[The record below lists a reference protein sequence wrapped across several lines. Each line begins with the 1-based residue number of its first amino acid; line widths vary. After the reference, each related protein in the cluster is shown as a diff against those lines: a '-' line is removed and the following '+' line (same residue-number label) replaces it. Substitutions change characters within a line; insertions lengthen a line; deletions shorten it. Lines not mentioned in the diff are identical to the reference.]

1 MLIRRGYV
9 YPAIYRPA
17 RPDFEASWGQIPTG
31 ELAVE
36 PQRNAGKIVL
46 WREEVRQ
53 IDALS
58 PPTVGGLDA
67 QAFGLGGWRLDV
79 HHVYDPVRRTLY
91 RGDGTQRISS
101 ELGAVIGLTAG
112 VGTGGFSGDAGPAQA
127 AEMDE
132 PGDLALGPGGEIYV
146 ADRAN
151 YRIRK
156 ILRDGT
162 ITTVAGS
169 GEPCEDLG
177 ERPSK
182 IGPPKEICAE
192 GELPLDAKFTDITG
206 IDVDRQGTLYVV
218 DGGENCAFRLR
229 AGQPVE
235 RIAGICGTT
244 DARPAEEKG
253 EAEPREPA
261 VERAFGG
268 LRDLVVADDFS
279 FYLADS
285 FELYQVAPDGL
296 LSRLELDDEVDGAF
310 EEPSSLVMGPD
321 HSLWISSEAYIHRLN
336 PDGTWQK
343 IAGFDEAAESPDG
356 SIATDSSVD
365 MPQGL
370 VPAEDGRVF
379 FAERRASK
387 IRYIEVDG
395 TLQTLAGNG
404 VVGTTAV
411 GAPIQSAA
419 MVAPRG
425 LVQTQDGSFHFA
437 DPAQNRIF
445 SVSGAFGGYDE
456 EGYRI
461 AEADG
466 SVYYEFDAQGRHL
479 RTVHGLTGATLLT
492 FGYTPEGLLETV
504 TDGDGLVTTIARS
517 AEKGD
522 TEKGEPADATLTS
535 PFGQATSL
543 LFDDDG
549 YVETLTNPADE
560 SYQYDYGFGLM
571 IVAEEPE
578 GRVKEYDYDEKG
590 RLTRARDGGGGQQTF
605 RRFRNER
612 DQSYTVTRQTA
623 EVTKS
628 RYRVG
633 KWLGGQEQRIRRLP
647 NGEAVETI
655 SDRSNGRSRT
665 LFPSDMVTTRQIA
678 PDPRFGIQAGF
689 SGEATVRMP
698 SGLTSEV
705 TTTRDATFTTPGD
718 FTTLETLTSETTVNG
733 RTFTTAFDATTR
745 TFTSTSA
752 EGRQATAE
760 IDELG
765 RTTRVESP
773 QLEAL
778 AIAYRSSGTVESMTV
793 GEGAG
798 SRTTSFA
805 YDTLERLDTMTDPL
819 LRTVSF
825 TYDDANRVTQTTLP
839 DDETV
844 GFGYDD
850 NGNVTSVTP
859 PGRPAH
865 VFTYTARNQPETYV
879 LPDEGSGPSVET
891 RTYDQD
897 QRLTRIVRADGR
909 TLDFDWDDEAQLEN
923 ITSPLGTTDFEYAE
937 PTDQLASITE
947 PGGEKL
953 AFTWDGPLLESATW
967 TGTVN
972 GSVEWTYDSSFR
984 PQTVSVNGADS
995 ITYTYDEDSLLTS
1008 AGALIITRETDTGRE
1023 HTTTLGNVTT
1033 TRTYTAFGEPDTYT
1047 VQYNGSTVYAE
1058 DLDYDDRG
1066 WITDIERAQNGSTHD
1081 WSFGYDQRG
1090 RLGTVH
1096 IDGNLEATYGYDANS
1111 NRTSYDGQFGTIL
1124 PADVTVDARDR
1135 LLAYDDLTFTY
1146 TEAGELL
1153 TKTQNGQTVSYD
1165 YDVFGNLRS
1174 VELPSG
1180 TEIEY
1185 IIDSANR
1192 RIGKKID
1199 GTLVRGFLFQ
1209 DDLNPVT
1216 ELDGLGNIDSRFVYA
1231 TGANVPDYL
1240 IKGGATYRIVAD
1252 HLGSVRLIV
1261 DVATGAIA
1269 QELRYDEFGR
1279 ITLDTS
1285 PGFQPFGFAGGL
1297 YDSQTSLVR
1306 FGVRDYDPDLGRW
1319 TATDP
1324 VRFAAGAGNL
1334 YEYSFSNPVTLRDP
1348 SGEIVPA
1355 VLGAW
1360 ALLELGLS
1368 IYDAIETGGTL
1379 VDPCAAGTEKAAA
1392 AGGFAAGMLLPG
1404 GGYGVAGKQVAKRG
1418 RRGAFREAKQQN
1430 GIPVSQQPDH
1440 VIRPGTPDGDAA
1452 ELRPGQN
1459 GRLYQ
1464 FTNEQGHKIDI
1475 REDFPTTY
1483 PDGGSQGPHFN
1494 SGPSGDTLRG
1504 HHYFDE

>member
-1 MLIRRGYV
+1 
-9 YPAIYRPA
+9 
-17 RPDFEASWGQIPTG
+17 
-31 ELAVE
+31 
-36 PQRNAGKIVL
+36 
-46 WREEVRQ
+46 
-53 IDALS
+53 
-58 PPTVGGLDA
+58 
-67 QAFGLGGWRLDV
+67 
-79 HHVYDPVRRTLY
+79 
-91 RGDGTQRISS
+91 
-101 ELGAVIGLTAG
+101 
-112 VGTGGFSGDAGPAQA
+112 
-127 AEMDE
+127 
-132 PGDLALGPGGEIYV
+132 
-146 ADRAN
+146 
-151 YRIRK
+151 
-156 ILRDGT
+156 
-162 ITTVAGS
+162 
-169 GEPCEDLG
+169 
-177 ERPSK
+177 
-182 IGPPKEICAE
+182 
-192 GELPLDAKFTDITG
+192 
-206 IDVDRQGTLYVV
+206 
-218 DGGENCAFRLR
+218 
-229 AGQPVE
+229 
-235 RIAGICGTT
+235 
-244 DARPAEEKG
+244 
-253 EAEPREPA
+253 
-261 VERAFGG
+261 
-268 LRDLVVADDFS
+268 
-279 FYLADS
+279 
-285 FELYQVAPDGL
+285 
-296 LSRLELDDEVDGAF
+296 
-310 EEPSSLVMGPD
+310 
-321 HSLWISSEAYIHRLN
+321 
-336 PDGTWQK
+336 
-343 IAGFDEAAESPDG
+343 
-356 SIATDSSVD
+356 SVD

-370 VPAEDGRVF
+370 VPTEDGRVF

-411 GAPIQSAA
+411 GAPIQSTA

-492 FGYTPEGLLETV
+492 FSYNPEGLLETV

-522 TEKGEPADATLTS
+522 TEKGEPADATITS

-665 LFPSDMVTTRQIA
+665 LFPSDMVTTRQTT

-689 SGEATVRMP
+689 SGETTTRMP
-698 SGLTSEV
+698 SGLTSQI
-705 TTTRDATFTTPGD
+705 TTTRDAAFTTPGD

-839 DDETV
+839 DGETV
-844 GFGYDD
+844 GIGYDD

-865 VFTYTARNQPETYV
+865 VFTYTTRNLPENYI
-879 LPDEGSGPSVET
+879 LPDAGSGTSTEI
-891 RTYDQD
+891 RRYDFD
-897 QRLTRIVRADGR
+897 QRLVEIERADGR
-909 TLDFDWDDEAQLEN
+909 VLSFDWDGESQLEKVTTPRG
-923 ITSPLGTTDFEYAE
+923 ITDFVYTE
-937 PTDQLASITE
+937 PTDQVTSVIE
-947 PGGEKL
+947 PGGEVL
-953 AFTWDGPLLESATW
+953 SFTWNGELLDTMGW
-967 TGTVN
+967 TGEIN
-972 GSVEWTYDSSFR
+972 GSVEWTYDTSFR
-984 PQTVSVNGADS
+984 PDTVSVNGADS
-995 ITYTYDEDSLLTS
+995 VSYGYDEDSLVTS
-1008 AGALIITRETDTGRE
+1008 AGALTITRETDTGRE
-1023 HTTTLGNVTT
+1023 DTTTLGNVTT
-1033 TRTYTAFGEPDTYT
+1033 TRTYTPFGEPDTYI
-1047 VQYNGSTVYAE
+1047 VQYNGSTIYAE

-1066 WITDIERAQNGSTHD
+1066 WITAIERTQNSGTHD
-1081 WSFGYDQRG
+1081 WSFGYDLRG
-1090 RLGTVH
+1090 RLETVH
-1096 IDGNLEATYGYDANS
+1096 IDTVLESTYGYDANS
-1111 NRTSYDGQFGTIL
+1111 NRTSYDGQFGAVL
-1124 PADVTVDARDR
+1124 AADVTIDARDR
-1135 LLAYDDLTFTY
+1135 LLAYDDLNFTY
-1146 TEAGELL
+1146 TDAGELL
-1153 TKTQNGQTVSYD
+1153 TKTQAGQTIDYH
-1165 YDVFGNLRS
+1165 YDVFGNLRT
-1174 VELPSG
+1174 VDLPGG

-1185 IIDSANR
+1185 VTDGANR

-1199 GTLVRGFLFQ
+1199 GVLVQGFLYQ
-1209 DDLNPVT
+1209 DALNPIA
-1216 ELDGLGNIDSRFVYA
+1216 ELDGSGNVVSRFVYA
-1231 TGANVPDYL
+1231 TRSNAPDYML
-1240 IKGGATYRIVAD
+1240 KGGVTYRMIAD
-1252 HLGSVRLIV
+1252 HLGSVRLVI
-1261 DVATGAIA
+1261 DIATGAIA

-1279 ITLDTS
+1279 VTLNTS

-1297 YDSQTSLVR
+1297 YDSQTGLVR
-1306 FGVRDYDPDLGRW
+1306 FGARDYDPETGRW
-1319 TATDP
+1319 TAADP
-1324 VRFAAGAGNL
+1324 IRFESGEASLYRYAKQSPVSLVDTTGRTALAGVETLPLFWGGGGFGGTLSGGVTIGAGAGLGVAILGGGAIGWGVNQIPGVSEAL
-1334 YEYSFSNPVTLRDP
+1334 TWDPVSDALSNAILVFTGGLLEPLAPAESSRHYCPAGNRPPPPTAIPGARPRTTPPPPVTAADADDHKQPPVADEHKEKFKP
-1348 SGEIVPA
+1348 SKKNTMKDKVIEL
-1355 VLGAW
+1355 VLDV
-1360 ALLELGLS
+1360 LENL
-1368 IYDAIETGGTL
+1368 
-1379 VDPCAAGTEKAAA
+1379 
-1392 AGGFAAGMLLPG
+1392 
-1404 GGYGVAGKQVAKRG
+1404 
-1418 RRGAFREAKQQN
+1418 
-1430 GIPVSQQPDH
+1430 
-1440 VIRPGTPDGDAA
+1440 DG
-1452 ELRPGQN
+1452 
-1459 GRLYQ
+1459 
-1464 FTNEQGHKIDI
+1464 
-1475 REDFPTTY
+1475 
-1483 PDGGSQGPHFN
+1483 
-1494 SGPSGDTLRG
+1494 
-1504 HHYFDE
+1504 